1 MRFGGFVDMHTHL
14 REPGFEQS
22 ETILSGSKAAAKGG
36 FTGVNAMANTSPV
49 ADNAAV
55 VELVS
60 NLGKQAGYVEVQP
73 IGAVTK
79 NLHGEQ
85 LADLASMNSSS
96 ANVRVFSDDGIC
108 VSDSLLMR
116 RALEYVRDF
125 GGTIAQHAQDPSLT
139 KGAQMNESEL
149 SFRLGLP
156 GWPATAE
163 ASIVARDVLLT
174 EQTGSKL
181 HVCHVSTKETVDVLR
196 WAKARGIAVTAEVTP
211 HHLML
216 TEDLVS
222 EYNTLFK
229 VNPPLRNHEDV
240 AAVRTALAD
249 GTIDI
254 VSTDHAPHPDE
265 SKACEWSAAANGMIG

>member
-1 MRFGGFVDMHTHL
+1 MRNYLIKSATLADGTITDVVVSDGSIKSLKAEDGAGLEIIDAKGLMLFGGFVDMHTHL

-96 ANVRVFSDDGIC
+96 ANVRVFSDDGNC

-125 GGTIAQHAQDPSLT
+125 GGTI
-139 KGAQMNESEL
+139 
-149 SFRLGLP
+149 
-156 GWPATAE
+156 
-163 ASIVARDVLLT
+163 
-174 EQTGSKL
+174 
-181 HVCHVSTKETVDVLR
+181 
-196 WAKARGIAVTAEVTP
+196 
-211 HHLML
+211 
-216 TEDLVS
+216 
-222 EYNTLFK
+222 
-229 VNPPLRNHEDV
+229 
-240 AAVRTALAD
+240 
-249 GTIDI
+249 
-254 VSTDHAPHPDE
+254 
-265 SKACEWSAAANGMIG
+265 